1 MPLGEL
7 ARGLI
12 RASVM
17 GEDEGVLGACVVNNC
32 LVYNTP
38 VVTHLVDDNCLL
50 IPYTR
55 VTLREDDYADLGKV
69 LKDRNLRGVEGV
81 AYDYA
86 ITLRIGDER
95 YVIKVIDTAVPWGTV
110 TAGELS
116 EDYVTFSWYHIVDRL
131 LRIVKPI
138 KGVKKL
144 EEAANRLMGRLPLAE
159 YTRAVDGSLEG
170 ALLRRIILG
179 TAISYY
185 PGFTRWGSIYL
196 CSNGVIMPSAEGEDC
211 ALIQF
216 EKRIADESTFFDFIN
231 EFSLIGVD
239 VGVLMAR
246 SAMVHP
252 VTVKLKSAY
261 GDAAAYALIMLD
273 RYRRVDDTVLVST
286 PSLRRLLNRIMN
298 AISSVQGDELLS
310 EAGLT

>member
-1 MPLGEL
+1 M
-7 ARGLI
+7 
-12 RASVM
+12 
-17 GEDEGVLGACVVNNC
+17 VN
-32 LVYNTP
+32 NTP
-38 VVTHLVDDNCLL
+38 VVTHLIDNDCLL

-55 VTLREDDYADLGKV
+55 ITLRAGDNVDLGKL
-69 LKDRNLRGVEGV
+69 LKDRRLREVEGV

-86 ITLRIGDER
+86 IILRIGGER
-95 YVIKVIDTAVPWGTV
+95 YVITVIDTAVPWGTV
-110 TAGELS
+110 AAGELS
-116 EDYVTFSWYHIVDRL
+116 EDYVTFSWYHIEDRL
-131 LRIVKPI
+131 LRIVKPL
-138 KGVKKL
+138 KGVEKL
-144 EEAANRLMGRLPLAE
+144 EEAASRLMGRLPLVE

-170 ALLRRIILG
+170 TLLRRIILG

-185 PGFTRWGSIYL
+185 PGFSYSGSIYL

-216 EKRIADESTFFDFIN
+216 EKSIADESTFFDFIN
-231 EFSLIGVD
+231 EFSLIGAD

-246 SAMVHP
+246 SAMVYP

-261 GDAAAYALIMLD
+261 GDAAAYALIMPDRYRRVLD

>member
-7 ARGLI
+7 TRSLI

-17 GEDEGVLGACVVNNC
+17 GENEGVLGACVINNC

-38 VVTHLVDDNCLL
+38 VVTHLVDDDCLL

-55 VTLREDDYADLGKV
+55 ITLREGDGVDLGKV

-81 AYDYA
+81 AYDYI
-86 ITLRIGDER
+86 ITIGIGGVR

-110 TAGELS
+110 AAGALS
-116 EDYVTFSWYHIVDRL
+116 EDYVTFDWYHIEDRF
-131 LRIVKPI
+131 LRIVKPL
-138 KGVKKL
+138 KGVEKL
-144 EEAANRLMGRLPLAE
+144 EEAANRLMGRLPFVE
-159 YTRAVDGSLEG
+159 YTRVVDGSIEG
-170 ALLRRIILG
+170 NLLRRIILG
-179 TAISYY
+179 TAIRYY
-185 PGFTRWGSIYL
+185 PGFSRWGSIYL

-216 EKRIADESTFFDFIN
+216 EKRITDESTFFDFIN

-239 VGVLMAR
+239 VGVLIAR
-246 SAMVHP
+246 SARVYP

-273 RYRRVDDTVLVST
+273 RYRRVDDTVLVLT
-286 PSLRRLLNRIMN
+286 PSLRRLIREAMN
-298 AISSVQGDELLS
+298 AVEVVQGDELLR

>member
-1 MPLGEL
+1 
-7 ARGLI
+7 
-12 RASVM
+12 
-17 GEDEGVLGACVVNNC
+17 
-32 LVYNTP
+32 
-38 VVTHLVDDNCLL
+38 VTHLVDDNCLL